1 MHTWYFSCGKSK
13 GHTTFLASSQLVGHE
28 FPSGSLLC
36 QYCRLASMLTSVH
49 LCFALILRTSSATFK
64 RESSDPQPGYNGVFE
79 STSSSA
85 SLACSILAD
94 LQLVVFFN
102 YKQLF
107 GVRVPH
113 V

>member
-28 FPSGSLLC
+28 FPSESLLC

-49 LCFALILRTSSATFK
+49 LCFSFILRTSSTTFK

-79 STSSSA
+79 STSSCA
-85 SLACSILAD
+85 SLACSLLED
-94 LQLVVFFN
+94 LQLVVFFRSSS
-102 YKQLF
+102 L
-107 GVRVPH
+107 R
-113 V
+113 